1 MCWYASIGDT
11 KSLKEFIELGVDL
24 NLGDY
29 DNRTALH
36 LAAAENQLYTLSLL
50 CFHKA
55 LLVKDNMGDSAFED
69 AIRADS
75 L

>member
-36 LAAAENQLYTLSLL
+36 LAAAENQL
-50 CFHKA
+50 
-55 LLVKDNMGDSAFED
+55 
-69 AIRADS
+69 
-75 L
+75 